1 MLKISWARIKTVDI
15 SGYNTGGTMKY
26 TTPMLATERLIL
38 KRGTFEDFQKVY
50 EYDFRKLR
58 DICGECEYEK
68 LDPKLIEGFELYADD
83 EDVLNW
89 ILFLKDTNE
98 PIGDLVADRIDHEQ
112 NSIEIAYNLHP
123 DYWGHGYM
131 PEAVK
136 EAMKYLFDL
145 GFDSIVCAY
154 DEGNV
159 KSKRVIE
166 KLGFNHYKTVLNSW
180 VKNGIPIT
188 SYNYIISKAD
198 FENKAQNE
206 Q

>member
-1 MLKISWARIKTVDI
+1 
-15 SGYNTGGTMKY
+15 MKY
-26 TTPMLATERLIL
+26 TTPQLTTERLVL
-38 KRGTFEDFQKVY
+38 KRGNLEDFQMVY

-68 LDPKLIEGFELYADD
+68 LDPELIEGFELYADED
-83 EDVLNW
+83 DVLNW
-89 ILFLKDTNE
+89 IVFLKDTMT
-98 PIGDLVADRIDHEQ
+98 PIGDLVADRIDLEQ

-123 DYWGHGYM
+123 NYWGHGYM

-166 KLGFNHYKTVLNSW
+166 KLGFKHCKTIPNSW
-180 VKNGIPIT
+180 VKNGTPIT
-188 SYNYIISKAD
+188 SYNYIISKTI
-198 FENKAQNE
+198 FEQKLL
-206 Q
+206 